1 MTGKTC
7 NVAVIGAGIVGVST
21 ALWLA
26 REGHTVTLIDKAGP
40 GEATSF
46 GNAGL
51 LASAGTLPVPGPG
64 LLRKAPRMALDP
76 REPLYIRWRHLP
88 ALVPW
93 LMKYLRHATADA
105 AKTRADAILPLI
117 GDSLADHQALA
128 AGTEAEKY
136 VVPCDYLYGYATRK
150 AFDADRF
157 TWDVRTAQG
166 FEFSVMDLDALRA
179 YDPIYGD
186 AIGCAARI
194 ANHGRISDPGAYVKA
209 LAQAAERLGVR
220 LIRDEVKAIDRTNGE
235 VTGVRLTG
243 ETLAVDTAVV
253 TTGAWSK
260 PLTESL
266 GIAVPLH
273 PESGF
278 HIELW
283 EPSQMPRSPLMFAPG
298 KFVIT
303 PMDGRIRLAGMVG
316 YGGFDAPPPEAPY
329 RMFMSHL
336 KAALP
341 GLTWRE
347 STRWMGHRPA
357 VSDSLPLIGAVPG
370 VAGAYTGFGHDHVG
384 LTAGPK
390 TGRLLAQMIS
400 GARPN
405 IDVAPFAPDRFT
417 R

>member
-1 MTGKTC
+1 MTSNTC

-21 ALWLA
+21 ALWLV

-76 REPLYIRWRHLP
+76 REPLYIRWRHFP
-88 ALVPW
+88 ALAPW

-117 GDSLADHQALA
+117 GDSLSDHQALA

-157 TWDVRTAQG
+157 TWDIRTAQG
-166 FEFSVMDLDALRA
+166 FDFSVMNRDALRA
-179 YDPIYGD
+179 YDPVYGD
-186 AIGCAARI
+186 AIGCAVQI
-194 ANHGRISDPGAYVKA
+194 SNHGRISDPGAYVKA
-209 LAQAAERLGVR
+209 LARAAERLGVR
-220 LIRDEVKAIDRTNGE
+220 LIRDEVNAIERTNGH

-253 TTGAWSK
+253 TAGAWSK

-278 HIELW
+278 HVELW
-283 EPSQMPRSPLMFAPG
+283 EPSQMPRSPLMFSAG

-303 PMDGRIRLAGMVG
+303 PMEGRIRLAGMVW
-316 YGGFDAPPPEAPY
+316 YGGFDAPPSEAPY
-329 RMFMSHL
+329 RMFMRHL

-347 STRWMGHRPA
+347 TTRWMGHRPA
-357 VSDSLPLIGAVPG
+357 VSDSLPLIGAVRG

-384 LTAGPK
+384 LTGGPK

-400 GARPN
+400 GKRPN

>member
-1 MTGKTC
+1 MTGETC
-7 NVAVIGAGIVGVST
+7 KVAVIGAGIVGVST

-26 REGHTVTLIDKAGP
+26 REGHTVTLIDKVGP
-40 GEATSF
+40 GDATSY

-64 LLRKAPRMALDP
+64 LLWKAPRMALDP

-88 ALVPW
+88 ALAPW
-93 LMKYLRHATADA
+93 LSKYLRHATAQA

-128 AGTEAEKY
+128 AGTAAEKY
-136 VVPCDYLYGYATRK
+136 IVPCDYIYGYATRK
-150 AFDADRF
+150 DFDADRF
-157 TWDVRTAQG
+157 TWDIRRAQG
-166 FEFSVMDLDALRA
+166 FDFSVLDRDALRA
-179 YDPIYGD
+179 YDPVYGD
-186 AIGCAARI
+186 AVGCAVQMPK
-194 ANHGRISDPGAYVKA
+194 HGRISDPGAYVKA
-209 LAQAAERLGVR
+209 LATAAECLGVR
-220 LIRDEVKAIDRTNGE
+220 LIRDEVQSIERADGR
-235 VTGVRLTG
+235 VTGLRLTS
-243 ETLAVDTAVV
+243 ETLAVDTAVIAA
-253 TTGAWSK
+253 GAWSK
-260 PLTESL
+260 SLTESL

-283 EPSQMPRSPLMFAPG
+283 EPSQMPRSPMMFAAG

-316 YGGFDAPPPEAPY
+316 YGGFDAPPPETPY
-329 RMFMSHL
+329 RMFLHHL
-336 KAALP
+336 KSVLP
-341 GLTWRE
+341 ELTWRE
-347 STRWMGHRPA
+347 TSRWMGHRPA
-357 VSDSLPLIGAVPG
+357 VSDSLPLIGPVPG

-384 LTAGPK
+384 LTGGPK

-400 GARPN
+400 GKRPN
-405 IDVAPFAPDRFT
+405 MDVAPFAPERFT